1 MANVLINYSNN
12 TRYAVDELTSENLY
26 SFRGLG
32 HEFSKKIATDVAPS
46 IIEHIDIYD
55 TDRQDLA
62 DQILAFAK
70 DKNIDILFPLYND
83 MLFPYLYEYL
93 GFTKKQK
100 NILCDKQVYTDIARS
115 LGIPVPR
122 TYTDI
127 RKAEYP
133 IIAKPVNG
141 TGSIGIKVLKDYSE
155 YFFFASG
162 EDIQYND
169 LGKHYI
175 FQDFIDGM
183 TISCAGRVVNNTIL
197 FDISYTI
204 ESSPLPY
211 RAEVGF
217 ILMPNLDVDDVLK
230 NHIAKLIGKL
240 ELDNCVWMAD
250 FIFSNGEFYLV
261 DFSPRLSVSA
271 QVLIKYSSN
280 INYNQIVLDS
290 LLRNDKTEI
299 NLKKC
304 VVFRYFD
311 IPKGEASFEYLGDD
325 VADELVLPADQSYM
339 TRLDLLMNF
348 KGYAV
353 TSDVHLNIAEEKW
366 KIVSQGIREKSVNTI

>member
-1 MANVLINYSNN
+1 M
-12 TRYAVDELTSENLY
+12 
-26 SFRGLG
+26 G
-32 HEFSKKIATDVAPS
+32 
-46 IIEHIDIYD
+46 
-55 TDRQDLA
+55 
-62 DQILAFAK
+62 IL
-70 DKNIDILFPLYND
+70 
-83 MLFPYLYEYL
+83 
-93 GFTKKQK
+93 KQK
-100 NILCDKQVYTDIARS
+100 NILCDKQVYTEIARS

-311 IPKGEASFEYLGDD
+311 IPKGEASFEYVGDD